1 MYEWQANVNVGVVG
15 ATRRSYWFWGGH
27 YLRSWGGGV
36 KVVDADAE
44 PEPDVEPDAEPDVGF
59 NETGNPPVA
68 GFGTYNGLVP

>member
-1 MYEWQANVNVGVVG
+1 M
-15 ATRRSYWFWGGH
+15 
-27 YLRSWGGGV
+27 